1 MNASWGKG
9 SESPSQERANPSK
22 IGYPPLAPK
31 AVTMAAIQSQS
42 EVVVKPADPYRAIA
56 VCGAVLFAVVSS
68 MAPRLC
74 AQEAAAP
81 SHTGVPQ
88 DWSQHHIVFTR
99 NGLAQH
105 PDLIS
110 REPRVL
116 HQAMQRWQAPNA
128 VAFHGAAP
136 LPASVNTSGQRDW
149 KVTMGAGRLAPHM
162 FPAKYSFDPAA
173 PPDCNKDFVV
183 FGLNTAGTAGQANLV
198 AFKNLY
204 VNAAG
209 TGFCKGLT
217 APTVL
222 FAYNITTVAGGKITT
237 SPVLSEDGT
246 KIAFVESVAGASAT
260 FHVLTWSPGGTIAA
274 AVAPTSMTSLTY
286 SLTSDDTASSPW
298 VDYDPDTAYV
308 GSDNGFVYKITGVF
322 RGTPTLVGAPWP
334 VRAGTVHLT
343 APVLDSGRGMLMVGS
358 SNGSL
363 YQINTTTGCGRS
375 ARGWTKRSHH
385 PPYRGP
391 ADCRCHQRH
400 NLRRQRQ

>member
-116 HQAMQRWQAPNA
+116 HQAMQRWQAPNS

-149 KVTMGAGRLAPHM
+149 KVVLGTGRLAPHM

-173 PPDCNKDFVV
+173 APDCNKDFVV
-183 FGLNTAGTAGQANLV
+183 FGLNTAGTTGGQANLV
-198 AFKNLY
+198 AFNNLY
-204 VNAAG
+204 VNGTG
-209 TGFCKGLT
+209 TGFCKTLT

-222 FAYNITTVAGGKITT
+222 FAYNITTVAGGKIY
-237 SPVLSEDGT
+237 D
-246 KIAFVESVAGASAT
+246 FAGS
-260 FHVLTWSPGGTIAA
+260 
-274 AVAPTSMTSLTY
+274 
-286 SLTSDDTASSPW
+286 
-298 VDYDPDTAYV
+298 
-308 GSDNGFVYKITGVF
+308 F
-322 RGTPTLVGAPWP
+322 RGWNEDRLRGKRCWSLSHLPCLDLGSR
-334 VRAGTVHLT
+334 RA
-343 APVLDSGRGMLMVGS
+343 
-358 SNGSL
+358 
-363 YQINTTTGCGRS
+363 RS
-375 ARGWTKRSHH
+375 
-385 PPYRGP
+385 PPPSRP
-391 ADCRCHQRH
+391 RP
-400 NLRRQRQ
+400 